1 MVAGLVLVAQA
12 ESVPRVSSRATGAV
26 LALIFHVAAIARRA
40 LPASAIPHTGPRR
53 NFIHGHGS
61 QPQFGPVRAAEW
73 RLPSGPGAQH
83 ALLLVT

>member
-1 MVAGLVLVAQA
+1 MVAGLVLAAQA

-26 LALIFHVAAIARRA
+26 LPLIFHVARRA
-40 LPASAIPHTGPRR
+40 LPVAAIPHTGPRR